1 MSEERKNIRVAVF
14 VIVGL
19 VILFWLIFQLGTL
32 PAIVSRYEARIVTVQ
47 FPAAPNVHENTVVLF
62 LGYRVGNVIDISPP
76 AVMPDVNNPQQ
87 RYYQVSARLAISL
100 NYPVPDNV
108 IPKIYHRGLGASY
121 VELTLPDYP
130 SSQMLQDG
138 AVLKGYVSGAS
149 EFLTEDMQHKLDRL
163 LDSLTALSS
172 GLEYQLTLRPPELV
186 DQGEPNKVYA
196 NITTA
201 IMRVDQAFKNLN
213 LITGDAQNQ
222 KNIKEG
228 LADINALA
236 AELRLATEKFSNL
249 TTQAQTVLQDAS
261 HALASVD
268 SLAGQANVTVKDVGA
283 GLENAADEFARTMAN
298 LNEIFVKLSTGK
310 GSAALALNDP
320 QLYEALTDASR
331 NLSLALAELRGL
343 IDELKKKGLKT
354 KLQLF

>member
-1 MSEERKNIRVAVF
+1 MAEERKNIRVAVF

-19 VILFWLIFQLGTL
+19 VVLFWLIFQLGTL
-32 PAIVSRYEARIVTVQ
+32 PAIVSRYDARIVTVQ
-47 FPAAPNVHENTVVLF
+47 FPEAPNVHENTLVLF
-62 LGYRVGNVIDISPP
+62 LGYRVGNVISVSPP
-76 AVMPDVNNPQQ
+76 AILDDIENPNVQ
-87 RYYQVSARLAISL
+87 YYQVAIRLAISL
-100 NYPVPDNV
+100 NYPIPANV
-108 IPKIYHRGLGASY
+108 VPKICHRGLGTSF
-121 VELTLPDYP
+121 VELTLKEKP
-130 SSQMLQDG
+130 SSQVLQDG
-138 AVLKGYVSGAS
+138 AVLKGYISEAS
-149 EFLTEDMQHKLDRL
+149 EFISEDLQHKLDRL
-163 LDSLTALSS
+163 INSLTALSD
-172 GLEYQLTLRPPELV
+172 GLEYQFSPRPPELV
-186 DQGEPNKVYA
+186 DQGEPNKVHA

-213 LITGDAQNQ
+213 FIIGDAQNQ

-236 AELRLATEKFSNL
+236 AELRQATEKFSLL
-249 TTQAQTVLQDAS
+249 TTQAQGLLQDAS
-261 HALASVD
+261 HAIANVD
-268 SLAGQANVTVKDVGA
+268 SLAGQANVTIKDVGA
-283 GLENAADEFARTMAN
+283 GFENAADEFARTMGN

-310 GSAALALNDP
+310 GSAALALNDS